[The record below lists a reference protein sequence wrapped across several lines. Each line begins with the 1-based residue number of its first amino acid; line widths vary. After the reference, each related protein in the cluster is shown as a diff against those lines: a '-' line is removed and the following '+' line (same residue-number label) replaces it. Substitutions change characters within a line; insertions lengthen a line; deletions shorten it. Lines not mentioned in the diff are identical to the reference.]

1 MKGHL
6 PEQRKEFI
14 VSEDYQEYNEKSEE
28 PKDDVEGHRL
38 VEKEEVV
45 EEPDVEGHRLV
56 EQNEQVEYNE

>member
-1 MKGHL
+1 
-6 PEQRKEFI
+6 
-14 VSEDYQEYNEKSEE
+14 VSEDYQEYAEKNQE

-56 EQNEQVEYNE
+56 ENADYVEYNE